1 MSNTVTPQTGMTSRS
16 DPPAAAQA
24 RDAEAAGA
32 PTGRWSYGRLMAAPE
47 FGALVAAVVLYLFF
61 VVETSGNGFVTATG
75 TASWLDT
82 ASELGI
88 LAVPVGLLMIAG
100 EFDLSVGSMVGASSM
115 TMGIVSGYYHGSLLV
130 GVLIAFA
137 LALVV
142 GMANGLLVTR
152 TGLPSFIVTLAA
164 NLILAGLALAISQS
178 LTQTT
183 QISFTPS
190 GPLNTVLAGQVGQF
204 DASIGWW
211 AAIVL
216 VAAWVLTKRRFGNWI
231 LATGGGTENARR
243 AGVPTSRVKI
253 SLFVGTA
260 LAAALVGL
268 IQAVQFSTGDAT
280 TGQGYVF
287 EAPIVVVIGGVLLT
301 GGYGTIFGVVL
312 GTVIYGFVNGGL
324 FYTGWNTDYAQVV
337 IGVLMVIAVLTN
349 KFVRQLAVRTIR
361 PSRER

>member
-1 MSNTVTPQTGMTSRS
+1 MTQQTESPTQVKPS
-16 DPPAAAQA
+16 PAHTT
-24 RDAEAAGA
+24 DVGA
-32 PTGRWSYGRLMAAPE
+32 TATEGRRWPLEPLVRAPE

-61 VVETSGNGFVTATG
+61 VVTTAGNGFVTANG

-88 LAVPVGLLMIAG
+88 LAVPIGLLMIAG

-115 TMGIVSGYYHGSLLV
+115 TMGVVCGHYHDSLLV
-130 GVLIAFA
+130 GIVVALA

-142 GMANGLLVTR
+142 GVANGLLVTR

-164 NLILAGLALAISQS
+164 NLILAGLALAIAQS
-178 LTQTT
+178 LAQTT

-190 GPLNTVLAGQVGQF
+190 GPLNTVLSGQVGQF

-211 AAIVL
+211 AAIVAA
-216 VAAWVLTKRRFGNWI
+216 AAWVLGKRRFGNWI

-243 AGVPTSRVKI
+243 AGVPTSRVKV
-253 SLFVGTA
+253 SLFVCAA
-260 LAAALVGL
+260 LAGALVGV

-301 GGYGTIFGVVL
+301 GGYGSILGVVL
-312 GTVIYGFVNGGL
+312 GTVIYGFVNAGL

-349 KFVRQLAVRTIR
+349 NFVRQLAVRTVR
-361 PSRER
+361 PKRER